1 MSTHAADARPT
12 AWIVLPGHPNAPARL
27 TVTRYSSLARF
38 YRTVWYAFLWIGGS
52 TAMFFVTIFDPFMTS
67 LPFFVGAVM
76 TFRSWRGRFKVLE
89 FRGACPRCLEP
100 LKLKPP
106 RARPVPGRVI
116 PEFRMWSGEGKNEGA
131 EG

>member
-1 MSTHAADARPT
+1 MSTHTADAPT

-38 YRTVWYAFLWIGGS
+38 YRTVWYAFLWIAS
-52 TAMFFVTIFDPFMTS
+52 SVAMFLVTIFDPFMTS

-76 TFRSWRGRFKVLE
+76 TFKSWRGRFKVME

-100 LKLKPP
+100 LKLKLGSKIASPHHLVCYNCHHEP
-106 RARPVPGRVI
+106 DLYLA
-116 PEFRMWSGEGKNEGA
+116 A
-131 EG
+131 